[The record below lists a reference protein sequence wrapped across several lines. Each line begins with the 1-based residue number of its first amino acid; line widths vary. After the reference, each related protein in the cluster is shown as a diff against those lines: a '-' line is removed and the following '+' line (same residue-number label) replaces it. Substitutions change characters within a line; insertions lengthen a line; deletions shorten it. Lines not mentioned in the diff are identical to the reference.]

1 MVEIPRPRLS
11 VLHVLNRVRM
21 RLLDIQVWDVAGTM
35 TFYLLLSLFPGAV
48 AAVSV
53 MSLIGV
59 EATTLQAL
67 SGMITEIFP
76 TLDPRPY
83 ITAIEAVSTT
93 QGGLLGLLLG
103 TAGSLLSASNGV
115 AAFHR
120 ALHRVF
126 DTREGR
132 PFLLF
137 RTIVFGETVLIVS
150 VALLSIGMIIMG
162 GEASQR
168 IGEFIGIPRFAF
180 ATWNLVKW
188 PILLVILIIGVS
200 LAYYSFPNV
209 RLPRYRLMTLGS
221 TLSVLMLF
229 GLSLVAG
236 RLMVYA
242 TRFAEILTALNG
254 LIAILILLWLAN
266 IVVITG
272 AALDAEF
279 LRARQ
284 IASGL
289 DAWHHIVLDP
299 HASHTLDFLAADA
312 AESEELGRL
321 VADAARTGAPLR
333 RPRGLLIVDALNPLA
348 VNPPARHRVT
358 SGPIGPDQTPTDQ
371 PPTDPT
377 HPEDP
382 SGPPSAGEPTA

>member
-1 MVEIPRPRLS
+1 
-11 VLHVLNRVRM
+11 M

-59 EATTLQAL
+59 EVDTLRAL
-67 SGMITEIFP
+67 SKLITEIFP
-76 TLDPRPY
+76 TLDPRPFLR
-83 ITAIEAVSTT
+83 AIEAVSSTS
-93 QGGLLGLLLG
+93 GGVLGLLLG

-132 PFLLF
+132 PFLWF
-137 RTIVFGETVLIVS
+137 RTIVFGETVLIIS
-150 VALLSIGMIIMG
+150 VVLLAAGMIIMG
-162 GEASQR
+162 SEASQR
-168 IGEFIGIPRFAF
+168 IGEFIGIPQIAF
-180 ATWNLVKW
+180 AAWNFVKW

-200 LAYYSFPNV
+200 LAYYLFPNV

-221 TLSVLMLF
+221 TLSVLVLF
-229 GLSLVAG
+229 GAALVAG
-236 RLMVYA
+236 QLLVYA
-242 TRFAEILTALNG
+242 TRFAEVLTALNG

-289 DAWHHIVLDP
+289 DAWDHIVLEP

-312 AESEELGRL
+312 AENEELSRL
-321 VADAARTGAPLR
+321 VAGSARSGRPLR
-333 RPRGLLIVDALNPLA
+333 RPRGPWIVDARNPLA
-348 VNPPARHRVT
+348 VNPPTRHRLT
-358 SGPIGPDQTPTDQ
+358 SDSASTEDRSGPSST
-371 PPTDPT
+371 
-377 HPEDP
+377 
-382 SGPPSAGEPTA
+382 GEPPA

>member
-1 MVEIPRPRLS
+1 MVEISRPRLS
-11 VLHVLNRVRM
+11 ILHVLNRVRM

-59 EATTLQAL
+59 EVDTLRTL
-67 SGMITEIFP
+67 SRMITEIFP
-76 TLDPRPY
+76 SLDPRPFLG
-83 ITAIEAVSTT
+83 AIEAVSTT
-93 QGGLLGLLLG
+93 SGGVLGLLLG

-132 PFLLF
+132 PFFWF

-150 VALLSIGMIIMG
+150 VVLLAIGMIIMG

-168 IGEFIGIPRFAF
+168 IGEFIGIPRIAF
-180 ATWNLVKW
+180 AAWNLVKW
-188 PILLVILIIGVS
+188 PILLVILIIGIS
-200 LAYYSFPNV
+200 LAYYLFPNV

-221 TLSVLMLF
+221 TLSVLVLF
-229 GLSLVAG
+229 GAALVAG
-236 RLMVYA
+236 QLLVYA

-289 DAWHHIVLDP
+289 DAWDHIVLEP

-312 AESEELGRL
+312 AENEQLSRL
-321 VADAARTGAPLR
+321 VADSARSGRPLR
-333 RPRGLLIVDALNPLA
+333 RARGPWIVDARNPLA
-348 VNPPARHRVT
+348 VNPPERDRIISTPVPPEDR
-358 SGPIGPDQTPTDQ
+358 SGPSST
-371 PPTDPT
+371 
-377 HPEDP
+377 
-382 SGPPSAGEPTA
+382 GEPRA

>member
-11 VLHVLNRVRM
+11 IPHVLNRVRM

-48 AAVSV
+48 AAVSM

-59 EATTLQAL
+59 ETETLAAL
-67 SGMITEIFP
+67 AGMSTEIFP

-83 ITAIEAVSTT
+83 LQAIQAVSSTS
-93 QGGLLGLLLG
+93 GGVLGLLLG
-103 TAGSLLSASNGV
+103 TLGSLLSASNGV

-132 PFLLF
+132 PFLWF
-137 RTIVFGETVLIVS
+137 RTIVFGETVLIVA
-150 VALLSIGMIIMG
+150 VVLLAIGMLIVG

-168 IGEFIGIPRFAF
+168 IGEVVGIPRIAF
-180 ATWNLVKW
+180 AAWNLVKW
-188 PILLVILIIGVS
+188 PILLIILIIGVS
-200 LAYYSFPNV
+200 LAYYLFPNV

-221 TLSVLMLF
+221 TLSVLVLF
-229 GLSLVAG
+229 GVALLAG
-236 RLMVYA
+236 RLLEYA

-266 IVVITG
+266 IVVIAG

-284 IASGL
+284 IASGM
-289 DAWHHIVLDP
+289 DAWHHIALDP
-299 HASHTLDFLAADA
+299 HATHTLDFLAGDA
-312 AESEELGRL
+312 ERAEELGRI
-321 VADAARTGAPLR
+321 VADAARSGQAVR
-333 RPRGLLIVDALNPLA
+333 RERGLWIVDARNPLA
-348 VNPPARHRVT
+348 VNPPARHRLT
-358 SGPIGPDQTPTDQ
+358 SDPTPQ
-371 PPTDPT
+371 SPTDP
-377 HPEDP
+377 PEP
-382 SGPPSAGEPTA
+382 AEPAEGAERRPPRAGEPPA